1 MSQYPLK
8 EFTMFSYFNR
18 FMVCLLIAALF
29 IITPFTTANSTCGDS
44 NGDELVDISD
54 FVYLIQ
60 YCYKNGPDPWEPDTA
75 EADGC
80 EFLNIRDIVYLSN
93 YIFYAGP
100 SPICPAT
107 NPEYKSNLEPA
118 DTIRITPATLLA
130 GDSLISIPIY
140 YKNTRTIRGIALP
153 LKVNIGEQIP
163 TIDSIVLGSRL
174 DYVGAACTTT
184 NNVTGTINSSFLW
197 FAGIDNS
204 LPSGSGLL
212 YTLYLSTD
220 PESFNR
226 QVWIDTLRLAP
237 FNSPMFIEPN
247 TNGSMPF
254 FIGLRPDSIPF
265 AAAVNYVT
273 GDGPQSVFC
282 ADLDGDSYVDIAT
295 VGYLIE
301 SYYVSILRN
310 NGNGTFGSPNNYA
323 AGDGSK
329 SVFGADLNGD
339 GALDLAVANYSS
351 NNVSILMNNNDGG
364 FDSPIDYDAGSSPF
378 YVFCADLD
386 GDGDLDLAVA
396 NEGSNDVS
404 ILNNIGDGTFQ
415 STDNYGVGYNP
426 RSVFCADLD
435 GDYDLDLAVANWGG
449 DNVSILKNNGNGT
462 FQPKVDYGVGIYPNS
477 VFCADLDGDLDLDLA
492 VANDSSDN
500 VSILKNN
507 GNGTF
512 ASAVNYGTG
521 DIPRSVF
528 CSDLDGDGDM
538 DLAVANG
545 WSDNVSI
552 LKNNGNG
559 IFEEAVDYGVGDY
572 TQSIFCAD
580 LDGDGDF
587 DLATANTNSNN
598 VSILG
603 NLTQIPANQ
612 PPWSFHLISPGP
624 TDDTTQV
631 SANFVWR
638 IPYDPNLGDQIKY
651 DLYVS
656 TTPGFEPPSTMVYSD
671 LIANHYT
678 EILEIGTYYWKVK
691 AKDNWGA
698 YSWSQV
704 TFRFFNS
711 NYISDT
717 LTIVAFS
724 PVDLIVTDPTGDSTS
739 LWFNTIPNAFY
750 DTTTDYNQD
759 GDKDDIITI
768 PDRLVGEYQIEVVAE
783 PGGSGFYELG
793 IRIDGGAPAMLTMP
807 GGAPCPG
814 PGEVDTFTY
823 YAPWYKSGDAT
834 GDWVVDVGDVVYL
847 INYLYRSGIPPDPIV
862 SGDATCEG
870 IVDVGDVVYLINYL
884 FKAGPEPAC

>member
-1 MSQYPLK
+1 MLR
-8 EFTMFSYFNR
+8 YFNQ
-18 FMVCLLIAALF
+18 FLVCLLIAGIL
-29 IITPFTTANSTCGDS
+29 IITPLTTAHSTCGDS
-44 NGDELVDISD
+44 NGDGVINIVDII
-54 FVYLIQ
+54 YLMN
-60 YCYKNGPDPWEPDTA
+60 YCFKNGPPPPYPDTA
-75 EADGC
+75 EVDGY
-80 EFLNIRDIVYLSN
+80 EFLNIRDAVCLVN
-93 YIFYAGP
+93 YVFYDIFTP
-100 SPICPAT
+100 TCPAT
-107 NPEYKSNLEPA
+107 NPEYQSRLEQA
-118 DTIRITPATLLA
+118 DTLRIPPAILSA
-130 GDSLISIPIY
+130 GDSLISVPIL
-140 YKNTRTIRGIALP
+140 YKNSNSIKGIGLQF
-153 LKVNIGEQIP
+153 KINVGDQIP
-163 TIDSIVLGSRL
+163 YIDSLVLGAQLSGVSKWITL
-174 DYVGAACTTT
+174 D
-184 NNVTGTINSSFLW
+184 NVAGIVNGGFLW
-197 FAGIDNS
+197 TSFPDS
-204 LPSGSGLL
+204 LIPGSGTLF
-212 YTLYLSTD
+212 TLYLSID
-220 PESFNR
+220 PEPMDRRVF
-226 QVWIDTLRLAP
+226 IDTLRLSP
-237 FNSPMFIEPN
+237 SNSPMFIEPS
-247 TNGSMPF
+247 TNGDMPF

-265 AAAVNYVT
+265 AAAVNYGT

-295 VGYLIE
+295 VGYWIE
-301 SYYVSILRN
+301 DNYVSILKN
-310 NGNGTFGSPNNYA
+310 NGNGTFGSPYNYA
-323 AGDGSK
+323 AGDSPK
-329 SVFGADLNGD
+329 SVFCADLNGD
-339 GALDLAVANYSS
+339 GNIDLAVANTSS

-364 FDSPIDYDAGSSPF
+364 FDSPINYDAGSSPIS
-378 YVFCADLD
+378 VFCADLD

-415 STDNYGVGYNP
+415 STNNYGTGYNP
-426 RSVFCADLD
+426 HSVFCADLD
-435 GDYDLDLAVANWGG
+435 GDFDLDLAVANGG
-449 DNVSILKNNGNGT
+449 SDNVSILKNNGNGT
-462 FQPKVDYGVGIYPNS
+462 FQPKVDYGVGIDPLS

-492 VANDSSDN
+492 VANDSSGN

-512 ASAVNYGTG
+512 ASAVNYGAG
-521 DIPRSVF
+521 DNPRSVF

-559 IFEEAVDYGVGDY
+559 VFEEAVNYGVGDY
-572 TQSIFCAD
+572 PQSIFCTD

-587 DLATANTNSNN
+587 DLAAANTNSNN
-598 VSILG
+598 VSILK
-603 NLTQIPANQ
+603 NLTQIPADL

-656 TTPGFEPPSTMVYSD
+656 TTPGFEPQNTMVYSD

-691 AKDNWGA
+691 AKDNWGG

-704 TFRFFNS
+704 TFQFFNS

-768 PDRLVGEYQIEVVAE
+768 PDRLVGVYQIQVVAE
-783 PGGSGFYELG
+783 PGGSGTYELG

-807 GGAPCPG
+807 GGDPCPA

-823 YAPWYKSGDAT
+823 NAPWYKSGDAN
-834 GDWVVDVGDVVYL
+834 GDWFVDVGDVVCL
-847 INYLYRSGIPPDPIV
+847 INYLYRNGSVPDPLV
-862 SGDATCEG
+862 SGDATCDG
-870 IVDVGDVVYLINYL
+870 FVDVGDVVFLINYL
-884 FKAGPEPAC
+884 FKSGPAPSCG